1 MFAAATLKV
10 LSLRGVDV
18 DGVDGFIKGVTPG
31 TPDSQLEIIL
41 QTSEP

>member
-1 MFAAATLKV
+1 MFRVAVATLEI
-10 LSLRGVDV
+10 LRGVDV
-18 DGVDGFIKGVTPG
+18 DEVDGFIKGVTPG